1 MTSKHRIDSGR
12 PSERGVALV
21 AVLLLLLVMSA
32 LAAAL
37 GVSGNTET
45 LVARN
50 HEALAQAR
58 ASAEAGLNEAVEAA
72 VDYLRAID
80 PANIPAT
87 VDALLADPTPLGI
100 TFDGF
105 TVLDEDGDPQVGY
118 ELSFSDDSGLGED
131 GDPSHDVNKT
141 LMIRATGYGQGE
153 SSVVLEA
160 LIAPVEL
167 GAIVVDGDLD
177 ISGNVHITGS
187 DADVH
192 ANGDL
197 TIDGSVTVDSGGMT
211 ASGTYD
217 GPPPG
222 YGGAAKKP
230 LPQIRA
236 EDYKDRAGYVLS
248 DDGLIVCNAAGGC
261 TDPDMVS
268 YAYGATICDTG
279 NGGNG
284 CRADYGWEFDGS
296 AGWSIGTSG
305 NPINGTFYVEG
316 AATISGSPGTPEDP
330 LDITVIAEG
339 SIDISGNPNLTAH
352 SDELLFVTDGDLDMS
367 GSPDT
372 TTDVQGQVLVH
383 EQVSL
388 SGTVT
393 IGGQLV
399 IENATSEDP
408 LVEYNSISGNV
419 TIDYNGTLGTNQFF
433 VTGWREVRE

>member
-1 MTSKHRIDSGR
+1 MTSTHRIDSGR

-37 GVSGNTET
+37 GVSSNTET

-50 HEALAQAR
+50 HETLAQAR
-58 ASAEAGLNEAVEAA
+58 ASAEAGLNEAVQAA
-72 VDYLRAID
+72 VDYLRTID
-80 PANIPAT
+80 PVNIPAT
-87 VDALLADPTPLGI
+87 VDALLADATPLAI
-100 TFDGF
+100 AFDGF
-105 TVLDEDGDPQVGY
+105 THLDAVDDPDVGY
-118 ELSFSDDSGLGED
+118 ALSFSDDTGLGED
-131 GDPSHDVNKT
+131 GNPSHDVNKT

-160 LIAPVEL
+160 LLAPVEL

-177 ISGNVHITGS
+177 ISGNVHITGGD

-222 YGGAAKKP
+222 YGSAPKKP
-230 LPQIRA
+230 LPEIRA
-236 EDYKDRAGYVLS
+236 DDYKDRAGYVLS

-261 TDPDMVS
+261 TSPSAVP
-268 YAYGATICDTG
+268 YAYGATMCDTG

-284 CRADYGWEFDGS
+284 CRSEYGWEFDGP
-296 AGWSIGTSG
+296 AGWSIGSAG
-305 NPINGTFYVEG
+305 NPIDGTFYVEG
-316 AATISGSPGTPEDP
+316 AATISSSPT
-330 LDITVIAEG
+330 LTMTIIAEG
-339 SIDISGNPNLTAH
+339 SIDISGNPTLTSH
-352 SDELLFVTDGDLDMS
+352 SNELLFVTDGDLDMS

-372 TTDVQGQVLVH
+372 NTDVQGQVLVH

-399 IENATSEDP
+399 VENATSEDP
-408 LVEYNSISGNV
+408 LVDANSVTGNV
-419 TIDYNGTLGTNQFF
+419 TINYNGTLGTNLFF